1 MSVTKRQVP
10 KFLRVSGR
18 PSLSATDE
26 HRVGHYPDVLL
37 IAVFA
42 PVFQSLG
49 VAKSPIESLINPI
62 HEPPSLSH
70 WFGTSRQGYD
80 VFADAVW

>member
-18 PSLSATDE
+18 PSLSQQLMSIGLVITLMF
-26 HRVGHYPDVLL
+26 LL

-42 PVFQSLG
+42 PVFQAWG
-49 VAKSPIESLINPI
+49 
-62 HEPPSLSH
+62 
-70 WFGTSRQGYD
+70 G
-80 VFADAVW
+80 